1 MVRPDVNYVCSNYL
15 PKMLNKSQYNA
26 IKLKKRWSRKAPQYN
41 TGASIVQSFYAN
53 TNRQWVQKLQNAAD
67 A

>member
-26 IKLKKRWSRKAPQYN
+26 IKLKKR
-41 TGASIVQSFYAN
+41 
-53 TNRQWVQKLQNAAD
+53 
-67 A
+67 

>member
-26 IKLKKRWSRKAPQYN
+26 IKLKKKDDLEKPPSTIQA
-41 TGASIVQSFYAN
+41 
-53 TNRQWVQKLQNAAD
+53 LL
-67 A
+67 